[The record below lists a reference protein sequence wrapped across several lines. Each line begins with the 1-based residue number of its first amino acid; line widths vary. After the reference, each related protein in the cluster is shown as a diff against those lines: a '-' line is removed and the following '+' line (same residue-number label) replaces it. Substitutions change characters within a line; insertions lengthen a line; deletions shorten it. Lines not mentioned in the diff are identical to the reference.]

1 MSRTPNPVYRPT
13 PPGTSA
19 AVLGALSVVV
29 GALVV
34 AVTVGTSGSAAAFA
48 VGALM
53 VIGGL
58 LLRIEAAI
66 LLSGGRSAT
75 PNDGPASGPSTGDRD
90 GRS

>member
-1 MSRTPNPVYRPT
+1 MTRTPQPVYRPT

-19 AVLGALSVVV
+19 AVLGAFSVV
-29 GALVV
+29 
-34 AVTVGTSGSAAAFA
+34 

-66 LLSGGRSAT
+66 LLSGGRSAA
-75 PNDGPASGPSTGDRD
+75 PNDDPA
-90 GRS
+90 